1 MRIHLQGAGLHYQ
14 TSEETAPNALSEI
27 TLQVQT
33 GEQIALIGP
42 SGAGK
47 TSLLQLLACAF
58 APSSGSIALDAQN
71 PWALS
76 ARALQRLRAQLFLA
90 PQVPPLPPRLR
101 VVTAVLAGRLP
112 QMGFWSSLRML
123 VWPNDIAPAYA
134 ALERFDVAEKLFER
148 VDRLS
153 VGERQRVA
161 LARALVSPARLWLV
175 DEPLAALD
183 PSRARQALQSLC
195 DEARTRGVTL
205 IVCLHQ
211 VELAREFFPRLLGL
225 REGRVVLDTPPT
237 QLDSAQ
243 LEALYVGAADHR
255 EP

>member
-1 MRIHLQGAGLHYQ
+1 
-14 TSEETAPNALSEI
+14 
-27 TLQVQT
+27 
-33 GEQIALIGP
+33 
-42 SGAGK
+42 
-47 TSLLQLLACAF
+47 
-58 APSSGSIALDAQN
+58 
-71 PWALS
+71 
-76 ARALQRLRAQLFLA
+76 LFLA